1 MSSEQTGEL
10 AQAVH
15 AFFDRTE
22 KALPYYV
29 PAMPS
34 MVVAIIATLIVFTQ
48 GLASVLEDKSEN
60 VKSKDPLKK
69 FRWIIML
76 AVLLAVCAMLYD
88 FVQEKVYNIS
98 MIALNK
104 QHIANLHWIRQYKKS
119 MRGPVGSVIG

>member
-1 MSSEQTGEL
+1 
-10 AQAVH
+10 
-15 AFFDRTE
+15 
-22 KALPYYV
+22 
-29 PAMPS
+29 
-34 MVVAIIATLIVFTQ
+34 MVFAIIATLIVFTQ

-119 MRGPVGSVIG
+119 MRSPVANVIG